1 MLSVYRKTTS
11 TLSNILR
18 GMMNIKVIC
27 GRKIDFANY
36 KRIRKPIGMNRNIKN
51 SYSDEYTSGIFKFNM
66 YAVVSNMYKITLYI
80 RSVIRFVIPIVMTH
94 LFLLGFLAIVRLILG
109 EAETAPL
116 YPVTRRI
123 LILVTLIRTA
133 TSARHITD
141 HIAHVNGFMAVNKYY
156 INRATLLQMNNQTIS
171 DREMEILKSHRET
184 YNKVVLFPN
193 VKEQVIVHQRQKPMH
208 RIFHAITL
216 STNDGLGVKS
226 KAIEKINLR
235 NKREEH
241 MAARLIANMVQFREG
256 GENEYDKLVEK
267 YILRTTPEIKHI
279 VQDVQFELMAPNNRI
294 IDMV

>member
-1 MLSVYRKTTS
+1 
-11 TLSNILR
+11 
-18 GMMNIKVIC
+18 
-27 GRKIDFANY
+27 
-36 KRIRKPIGMNRNIKN
+36 
-51 SYSDEYTSGIFKFNM
+51 
-66 YAVVSNMYKITLYI
+66 
-80 RSVIRFVIPIVMTH
+80 
-94 LFLLGFLAIVRLILG
+94 
-109 EAETAPL
+109 
-116 YPVTRRI
+116 
-123 LILVTLIRTA
+123 
-133 TSARHITD
+133 
-141 HIAHVNGFMAVNKYY
+141 
-156 INRATLLQMNNQTIS
+156 
-171 DREMEILKSHRET
+171 
-184 YNKVVLFPN
+184 
-193 VKEQVIVHQRQKPMH
+193 MH